1 MQERLTCKNYY
12 KMTKREALSWL
23 DSIGNWLH
31 KNPNTHEKRNNVM
44 FALNV
49 CHDATQ
55 LSRDSFVE
63 QVVDKLT

>member
-1 MQERLTCKNYY
+1 
-12 KMTKREALSWL
+12 MTKREALSWL